1 MRRALHIRSK
11 RRKLALVLLVILTVM
26 TARWGVQAFSED
38 PEIAL
43 IYGEPWENMRQ
54 RSSAPIP
61 PAVPGHYGYRI
72 PTVEARLRFIDPNYG
87 FVTPLA
93 GFFTLNFDNERVA
106 SLRMSLQTE
115 PLLQD
120 DALIVILNLQDQL
133 LKKGWSVS
141 NPKTDPP
148 FADTSQWRARLR
160 DVNKG
165 GRTFWQAGEHFQIML
180 NMHRTKDKKRPDEER
195 YLISLALGRPWIPAE
210 KTNPSTLHRTHRQPA
225 P

>member
-1 MRRALHIRSK
+1 MKPAMPLSDR
-11 RRKLALVLLVILTVM
+11 RRKIALILFLLLAGITV
-26 TARWGVQAFSED
+26 RWVVQAFADD

-43 IYGEPWENMRQ
+43 IYGEPWEDMRQ

-72 PTVEARLRFIDPNYG
+72 PTVEARLRFIDPNFG

-93 GFFTLNFDNERVA
+93 SFFTVNFDNQRVA
-106 SLRMSLQTE
+106 SLRMSPQTE

-120 DALIVILNLQDQL
+120 DALVVVLALQDQL
-133 LKKGWSVS
+133 LKKGWFVS

-148 FADTSQWRARLR
+148 FADTPQWRAQLR

-210 KTNPSTLHRTHRQPA
+210 KH
-225 P
+225 